1 MYFNFKLQKQLSVYL
16 VIKLSTADLLFI
28 CLQFRSNEQS
38 RADRTPGLLSV
49 QLTNFPTALQQLHC
63 SNKTKQL
70 KWLPKRCKLDH
81 NRMAAI
87 ARHGRHMWV
96 TGYC

>member
-49 QLTNFPTALQQLHC
+49 QLTNFPTALQIVRATTSLLQ
-63 SNKTKQL
+63 
-70 KWLPKRCKLDH
+70 
-81 NRMAAI
+81 
-87 ARHGRHMWV
+87 
-96 TGYC
+96 

>member
-49 QLTNFPTALQQLHC
+49 QLTNFPTALQIVRATTSLQ
-63 SNKTKQL
+63 Q
-70 KWLPKRCKLDH
+70 
-81 NRMAAI
+81 
-87 ARHGRHMWV
+87 
-96 TGYC
+96 